1 MACLALILLAHGSKD
16 PKWCKSFENLAV
28 GAGPAIGPASTR
40 RLGETGEAR
49 QGRRDLHLQLAYMD
63 LVEPS
68 LFSVTKQLSNNGIKK
83 IKILP
88 LFMSSGGHIDK
99 DIPKLVKE
107 LKVKFPSIDF
117 EILPPIG
124 EHPKVVSSMKAIIK
138 EYAQEI

>member
-1 MACLALILLAHGSKD
+1 MACLALILLAHASKE
-16 PKWCKSFENLAV
+16 PKWGKSFENLAV
-28 GAGPAIGPASTR
+28 
-40 RLGETGEAR
+40 ETCRGMS
-49 QGRRDLHLQLAYMD
+49 LQLAYMD

-68 LFSVTKQLSNNGIKK
+68 LFSVTKQLSYNGIKK

-88 LFMSSGGHIDK
+88 LFMSSGGHVDK

-107 LKVKFPSIDF
+107 LKAKFPNIDF

-124 EHPKVVSSMKAIIK
+124 EHPKVILEMKEIIK

>member
-1 MACLALILLAHGSKD
+1 MACAYSGLILLAHGSKD
-16 PKWCKSFENLAV
+16 PKWGKSFENLAV
-28 GAGPAIGPASTR
+28 GAGPN
-40 RLGETGEAR
+40 
-49 QGRRDLHLQLAYMD
+49 LHLQLAYMD

-138 EYAQEI
+138 EYAQEN

>member
-28 GAGPAIGPASTR
+28 
-40 RLGETGEAR
+40 ETCRGMS
-49 QGRRDLHLQLAYMD
+49 LQLAYMD
-63 LVEPS
+63 LSQPS
-68 LFSVTKQLSNNGIKK
+68 LFSVTEELAKNGTKK

-88 LFMSSGGHIDK
+88 LFMSSGGHVDK
-99 DIPKLVKE
+99 EIPEQVKE
-107 LKVKFPSIDF
+107 LKAKFPNIDF

-124 EHPKVVSSMKAIIK
+124 EHSKIILSMQEIIK